1 MAYSDDLAL
10 WCALNQLI
18 ANYWADVDQNGG
30 RQAHEFY
37 LPDGLYAIGNNR
49 FEGKEKIE
57 AFYTRRRSG
66 TVMTRHLISNL
77 RVLREDE
84 PQQARIVGIMTLY
97 RADGRSPFQGA
108 RPPAMIVD
116 FEAQCVL
123 VEDRLWRFQ
132 SHVLRPFIV
141 GSDFPASIM
150 INPRTL

>member
-1 MAYSDDLAL
+1 MLNGGDLAL
-10 WCALNQLI
+10 WCALNELL
-18 ANYWADVDQNGG
+18 ADYWADVDQNEG

-66 TVMTRHLISNL
+66 TIMTRHLISNL
-77 RVLREDE
+77 RVWGDDGPR
-84 PQQARIVGIMTLY
+84 ARMVGIMILY
-97 RADGRSPFQGA
+97 RAEGRSAFQGA
-108 RPPAMIVD
+108 RPPSMIAD
-116 FEAQCVL
+116 FEAQCVRI
-123 VEDRLWRFQ
+123 DGGLWRFQ
-132 SHVLRPFIV
+132 SHILRPFIV